1 MRSGSG
7 ELRGVRA
14 IGERLYRRRR
24 LVVLIA
30 AVLLLP
36 VLCGGGILMYL
47 SERSVQNVGAAI
59 GDSSQANR
67 IELYVTAQQVN
78 AAQQR
83 LQLRVEVIPH
93 GTLAG
98 AGLDVPAKY
107 LALYTSSPTKAQVD
121 FPAGRPAPAQDLDV
135 SLYGGTVS
143 DYPFDGYDAQ
153 IAFAASVDGQS
164 VPVSMTFG
172 DIDPFFHIAAVSGT
186 YENATADLTVHV
198 FRAQGTKFL
207 AGFMMIVMWAL
218 ALSVL
223 VGAWILVS
231 RRRGLVWPALGWMAA
246 TLFALAG
253 LRNTAPG
260 GPPIGCV
267 LDYAAF
273 FWSEILTAFGVVM
286 VTVLGALTER
296 RNEPLA
302 EPRA

>member
-7 ELRGVRA
+7 ELRGVQA
-14 IGERLYRRRR
+14 LAERIYLRRR
-24 LVVLIA
+24 LIVGIA
-30 AVLLLP
+30 TALLFP

-47 SERSVQNVGAAI
+47 AERNTQNLGAAI
-59 GDSSQANR
+59 GDPSEPNR

-83 LQLRVEVIPH
+83 VQLRVEVIPH
-93 GTLAG
+93 GTLA
-98 AGLDVPAKY
+98 APGLDVPAKY
-107 LALYTSSPTKAQVD
+107 LSLFTSSPTKAQVD

-135 SLYGGTVS
+135 SLYDGTVS

-153 IAFAASVDGQS
+153 IAFAATMDNQS
-164 VPVSMTFG
+164 VPVSMTFA

-186 YENATADLTVHV
+186 YQNSTADLTVHV
-198 FRAQGTKFL
+198 FRSQGTKLL
-207 AGFMMIVMWAL
+207 AVFMMVVMWAL

-223 VGAWILVS
+223 GGGWILVS
-231 RRRGLVWPALGWMAA
+231 RNRGLVWPALGWMAA
-246 TLFALAG
+246 ILFALAG

-260 GPPIGCV
+260 TPPIGCV

-286 VTVLGALTER
+286 VCVMGVLTER
-296 RNEPLA
+296 RNEP
-302 EPRA
+302 R

>member
-14 IGERLYRRRR
+14 LAERIYLRRR
-24 LVVLIA
+24 LVMGIA
-30 AVLLLP
+30 TALLFP

-47 SERSVQNVGAAI
+47 AERNTQNLGAAI
-59 GDSSQANR
+59 GDPTQPNR

-83 LQLRVEVIPH
+83 VQLRVEVIPH
-93 GTLAG
+93 GTLG
-98 AGLDVPAKY
+98 ASGLDVPAKY
-107 LALYTSSPTKAQVD
+107 LSLFTSSPTKAQVD

-135 SLYGGTVS
+135 SLYDGTVS
-143 DYPFDGYDAQ
+143 DYPFDGFDAQ
-153 IAFAASVDGQS
+153 IAFAATMDNQS
-164 VPVSMTFG
+164 VPVSMTFA

-186 YENATADLTVHV
+186 YQNSTADLTVHV
-198 FRAQGTKFL
+198 FRAQGTKLL
-207 AGFMMIVMWAL
+207 AVFMMAVMWAL

-223 VGAWILVS
+223 GGGWILVS

-260 GPPIGCV
+260 TPPIGCV

-286 VTVLGALTER
+286 VCVTGVVTER
-296 RNEPLA
+296 RNEP
-302 EPRA
+302 R

>member
-7 ELRGVRA
+7 ELRGVQA
-14 IGERLYRRRR
+14 LAERIYLRRR
-24 LVVLIA
+24 LIVGIA
-30 AVLLLP
+30 TALLFP

-47 SERSVQNVGAAI
+47 AERNTQNLGAAI
-59 GDSSQANR
+59 GDPSEPNR

-83 LQLRVEVIPH
+83 VQLRVEVIPH
-93 GTLAG
+93 GTLA
-98 AGLDVPAKY
+98 APGLDVPAKY
-107 LALYTSSPTKAQVD
+107 LSLFTSSPTKAQVD

-135 SLYGGTVS
+135 SLYDGTVS

-153 IAFAASVDGQS
+153 IAFAATMDNQS
-164 VPVSMTFG
+164 VPVSMTFA

-186 YENATADLTVHV
+186 YQNSTADLTVHV
-198 FRAQGTKFL
+198 FRSQGTKLL
-207 AGFMMIVMWAL
+207 AVFMMVVMWAL

-223 VGAWILVS
+223 GGGWILVS
-231 RRRGLVWPALGWMAA
+231 RNRGLVWPALGWMAA
-246 TLFALAG
+246 VLFALAG

-260 GPPIGCV
+260 TPPIGCV

-286 VTVLGALTER
+286 VCLMGMLTER
-296 RNEPLA
+296 RNEP
-302 EPRA
+302 R

>member
-14 IGERLYRRRR
+14 VADRLYRKRR
-24 LVVLIA
+24 VVLGIA
-30 AVLLLP
+30 AVLLVP
-36 VLCGGGILMYL
+36 VLCAGGVLMYL
-47 SERSVQNVGAAI
+47 SERSAKEVGAAV

-93 GTLAG
+93 GTLA
-98 AGLDVPAKY
+98 AGSGIDVPAKY
-107 LALYTSSPTKAQVD
+107 LSLYTSSPTKTQID
-121 FPAGRPAPAQDLDV
+121 FPAGRPVTAQDLDIT
-135 SLYGGTVS
+135 LYGGTVS

-153 IAFAASVDGQS
+153 IAFAATMDNQS
-164 VPVSMTFG
+164 VPVSMTFSE
-172 DIDPFFHIAAVSGT
+172 IDPVFHIAAVDGT
-186 YENATADLTVHV
+186 YQNGTAGLTIHV
-198 FRAQGTKFL
+198 SRAQGTKFL
-207 AGFMMIVMWAL
+207 AGFMMVAMWAL

-223 VGAWILVS
+223 AGAWILVS

-260 GPPIGCV
+260 APPIGCV

-273 FWSEILTAFGVVM
+273 FWAELLTAVGVVTASAM
-286 VTVLGALTER
+286 GTLTEH
-296 RNEPLA
+296 RNEPLS
-302 EPRA
+302 R

>member
-14 IGERLYRRRR
+14 LAERVYLRRR
-24 LVVLIA
+24 LIMGIA
-30 AVLLLP
+30 TALLFP

-47 SERSVQNVGAAI
+47 NERNTQNLGAAI
-59 GDSSQANR
+59 GDPSEPNR

-83 LQLRVEVIPH
+83 VQLRVEVIPH
-93 GTLAG
+93 GTLAA

-107 LALYTSSPTKAQVD
+107 LSLFTSSPTKAQVD

-135 SLYGGTVS
+135 SLYDGTVS
-143 DYPFDGYDAQ
+143 DYPFDGFDAQ
-153 IAFAASVDGQS
+153 IAFAATMDNQS
-164 VPVSMTFG
+164 VPVSMTFA
-172 DIDPFFHIAAVSGT
+172 DIDPFFHTAVVSGT
-186 YENATADLTVHV
+186 YQNSTADLTVHV
-198 FRAQGTKFL
+198 FRSQGTKLL
-207 AGFMMIVMWAL
+207 AVFMMVVMWAL

-223 VGAWILVS
+223 GGGWILVS

-260 GPPIGCV
+260 TPPIGCV
-267 LDYAAF
+267 FDYAAF
-273 FWSEILTAFGVVM
+273 FWSELLTAFGLVM
-286 VTVLGALTER
+286 VCVMGVLTER
-296 RNEPLA
+296 RNEP
-302 EPRA
+302 R

>member
-1 MRSGSG
+1 MRTGSG
-7 ELRGVRA
+7 GLRGPQAV
-14 IGERLYRRRR
+14 GERLYSWRGLLLR
-24 LVVLIA
+24 IA
-30 AVLLLP
+30 AVLLVP

-47 SERSVQNVGAAI
+47 DERSTQNQGAAV
-59 GDSSQANR
+59 GDSAQANR

-93 GTLAG
+93 GTLA
-98 AGLDVPAKY
+98 ASGLDVPAKY
-107 LALYTSSPTKAQVD
+107 LSLYTSSPTHAQVD
-121 FPAGRPAPAQDLDV
+121 FPAGRPVPAQDLDL

-153 IAFAASVDGQS
+153 AAFAASMDGQT
-164 VPVSMTFG
+164 VPVSMSFG
-172 DIDPFFHIAAVSGT
+172 DIDPFFHIATVDGGYQNET
-186 YENATADLTVHV
+186 VELTVHV
-198 FRAQGTKFL
+198 SRAQGTKFL
-207 AGFMMIVMWAL
+207 AAFMMAVMWAL

-223 VGAWILVS
+223 AGAWILVS

-260 GPPIGCV
+260 APPIGCV

-273 FWSEILTAFGVVM
+273 FWAELLTGVGVVA
-286 VTVLGALTER
+286 VSLWGALTEH
-296 RNEPLA
+296 RNEPLG
-302 EPRA
+302 

>member
-7 ELRGVRA
+7 ELRGLRA
-14 IGERLYRRRR
+14 VGEQIYRRRR
-24 LVVLIA
+24 LVVRIA
-30 AVLLLP
+30 ALLLVP
-36 VLCGGGILMYL
+36 VLCAGGILMYL
-47 SERSVQNVGAAI
+47 DERSTQDIGAAV
-59 GDSSQANR
+59 GDASQPNR
-67 IELYVTAQQVN
+67 IELFVTAQQVN

-93 GTLAG
+93 GTLAE

-107 LALYTSSPTKAQVD
+107 LSLYTSSTAKAQID
-121 FPAGRPAPAQDLDV
+121 FPAGRPAAAQDLDV
-135 SLYGGTVS
+135 SLYDGTVS

-153 IAFAASVDGQS
+153 IAFSAAMDGQN
-164 VPVSMTFG
+164 VPVEATLRE
-172 DIDPFFHIAAVSGT
+172 IDPFFHVAAVGGAYQNSAA
-186 YENATADLTVHV
+186 ELTVHV
-198 FRAQGTKFL
+198 SRSQGTKLL

-223 VGAWILVS
+223 GGAWILVS

-273 FWSEILTAFGVVM
+273 FWAELLTAVGVVM
-286 VTVLGALTER
+286 VCVMGVMTES
-296 RNEPLA
+296 RNEPV
-302 EPRA
+302 P

>member
-7 ELRGVRA
+7 ELRGFQA
-14 IGERLYRRRR
+14 LAERIYLRRR
-24 LVVLIA
+24 LIMGIA
-30 AVLLLP
+30 TALLFP

-47 SERSVQNVGAAI
+47 AERNTQNLGAAI
-59 GDSSQANR
+59 GDPSEPNR

-83 LQLRVEVIPH
+83 VQLRVEVIPH
-93 GTLAG
+93 GTLA
-98 AGLDVPAKY
+98 APGLDVPAKN
-107 LALYTSSPTKAQVD
+107 LSLFTSSPTKAQVD

-135 SLYGGTVS
+135 SLYDGTVS

-153 IAFAASVDGQS
+153 IAFAATMDNQS
-164 VPVSMTFG
+164 VPVSMTFA

-186 YENATADLTVHV
+186 YQNSTADLTVHV
-198 FRAQGTKFL
+198 FRSQGTKLL
-207 AGFMMIVMWAL
+207 AVFMMVVMWAL

-223 VGAWILVS
+223 GGGWILVS
-231 RRRGLVWPALGWMAA
+231 RNRGLVWPALGWMAA

-260 GPPIGCV
+260 TPPIGCV

-286 VTVLGALTER
+286 VCVMGVLTER
-296 RNEPLA
+296 RNEP
-302 EPRA
+302 R

>member
-14 IGERLYRRRR
+14 LAERVYLRRR
-24 LVVLIA
+24 LIMGIA
-30 AVLLLP
+30 TALLFP

-47 SERSVQNVGAAI
+47 AERNAQNLGAAI
-59 GDSSQANR
+59 GDPSEPNR

-83 LQLRVEVIPH
+83 VQLRVEVIPH
-93 GTLAG
+93 GTLA
-98 AGLDVPAKY
+98 APGLDVPAKY
-107 LALYTSSPTKAQVD
+107 LSLFTSSPTKAQVD

-135 SLYGGTVS
+135 SLYDGTVS

-153 IAFAASVDGQS
+153 IAFAATMDNQS
-164 VPVSMTFG
+164 VPVSMTFA
-172 DIDPFFHIAAVSGT
+172 DIDPFFHITAVSGT
-186 YENATADLTVHV
+186 YQNSTADLTVHV
-198 FRAQGTKFL
+198 FRSQGTKLL
-207 AGFMMIVMWAL
+207 AVFMMVVMWAL

-223 VGAWILVS
+223 GGGWILVS
-231 RRRGLVWPALGWMAA
+231 RNRGLVWPALGWMAA
-246 TLFALAG
+246 ILFALAG

-260 GPPIGCV
+260 TPPIGCV

-286 VTVLGALTER
+286 VCVMGVVTER
-296 RNEPLA
+296 RNEP
-302 EPRA
+302 R